1 MNAPPVDI
9 LHRPIA
15 ALVRSYGIPASV
27 ATRDDGQHFVFSDG
41 TASMTA
47 LVDDDA
53 NVHAVDVA
61 LPPGTVYPIV
71 VDGTTHRLVF
81 GTTTSIGARD
91 ELAADAETEGANFRV
106 FRLGEAQDFVL
117 VFDAKTSTLT
127 HVVLGDDGALL
138 RLGYL
143 ADPRPDQLRFPY
155 LAPKLRGT
163 AVPDGSGPNATI
175 VRLDLDRGGNVTNV
189 TVIIPSD
196 DAAYDT
202 SLVRKLAHDVY
213 IPAKL
218 SNRAIGASVYRE
230 IRH

>member
-1 MNAPPVDI
+1 VNVPPVDI
-9 LHRPIA
+9 LHRPVA
-15 ALVRSYGIPASV
+15 ALVRSYGTPASV

-61 LPPGTVYPIV
+61 LAPGTAYPIV
-71 VDGTTHRLVF
+71 VDGTPHRFVF
-81 GTTTSIGARD
+81 GTTTSIAARD

-106 FRLGEAQDFVL
+106 FRLGDNQDFVL
-117 VFDAKTSTLT
+117 VFDPQSSTLT
-127 HVVLGDDGALL
+127 HVVLGDRGALL

-143 ADPRPDQLRFPY
+143 TDPRPQQLQFPY

-163 AVPDGSGPNATI
+163 AIPDGTGPKATV
-175 VRLDLDRGGNVTNV
+175 VRLDLNRGGGVTNV
-189 TVIIPSD
+189 TVIVPSD
-196 DAAYDT
+196 DPAYDT
-202 SLVRKLAHDVY
+202 MLVQKLAHDVY

>member
-1 MNAPPVDI
+1 MNVPPVDI
-9 LHRPIA
+9 LHRPVA
-15 ALVRSYGIPASV
+15 ALVRSYGTPASV

-61 LPPGTVYPIV
+61 LAPGAAYPIV
-71 VDGTTHRLVF
+71 VDGTPHRFVF
-81 GTTTSIGARD
+81 GTTTSIAARD

-106 FRLGEAQDFVL
+106 FRLGGAQEFVL
-117 VFDAKTSTLT
+117 VFDPQSSTLT
-127 HVVLGDDGALL
+127 HVVLGDRGALL

-143 ADPRPDQLRFPY
+143 TDPRPQQLQFPY

-163 AVPDGSGPNATI
+163 AVPDGTGPKATI
-175 VRLDLDRGGNVTNV
+175 VRLDLNRGGAVTNV
-189 TVIIPSD
+189 TVIMPSD
-196 DAAYDT
+196 DPAYDT
-202 SLVRKLAHDVY
+202 TLVQKLGHDVY